1 MEIKLS
7 DELLRRLKETGID
20 IGDGTIEI
28 GNSPYSN
35 EGSIDKAKEEA
46 YWEEFRKVKAEYMKK
61 GYSEFDAEESAKVDV
76 EYRMNKYGYAMTYKD
91 GKVVATI
98 LDKELDK
105 NDKSEFKPVDDD
117 VLKSAIKD
125 YLNSNQAVLDA
136 NEAAQY
142 RADNYGFD
150 FKDTENGKVAIVK
163 KGSMAE
169 VKDAYAREENNEA
182 RIKELI
188 YNSLV
193 QEVASIIPPFKL
205 DKYSGETKREKVINY
220 IIDKYNI
227 K

>member
-76 EYRMNKYGYAMTYKD
+76 EYKMNKYGYAMTYKD
-91 GKVVATI
+91 GKIVATI

-136 NEAAQY
+136 NEFWKNKQ
-142 RADNYGFD
+142 NS
-150 FKDTENGKVAIVK
+150 ENAVLE
-163 KGSMAE
+163 KGRMAE
-169 VKDAYAREENNEA
+169 VKDAYAREENNED

-188 YNSLV
+188 YNGLI
-193 QEVASIIPPFKL
+193 QEVASVIPPFKL